1 MPQVNTLA
9 IEIAPSNNF
18 SPVQSGATSS
28 SKNSNKDFS
37 QVIEQHYKSQQ
48 TQQSGKKQEAS
59 GNKVKLDTDVKPEK
73 ENNGLQLLT
82 LLIFAYSQQL
92 IDRVDIFEGFIF
104 IFLVF

>member
-48 TQQSGKKQEAS
+48 TQQSGKKQ
-59 GNKVKLDTDVKPEK
+59 DT
-73 ENNGLQLLT
+73 GMT
-82 LLIFAYSQQL
+82 RF
-92 IDRVDIFEGFIF
+92 
-104 IFLVF
+104 